1 MTDTNGYRFPI
12 HENTMKQITKSHQ
25 NATLSVSSD
34 ETIGRGDRDET
45 RTPSGQIKQAHD
57 EPGLRPRRPTRR
69 RNETGAG
76 DKSSRHRTPAGD
88 TKKTQEKHIG
98 GKTATRRPTRR
109 RNEKQDETSNDR
121 KRIGGTREQLI
132 EANRQGHEPRR
143 RDGTT
148 RRARDKLP
156 RRSR

>member
-34 ETIGRGDRDET
+34 ETIGRGDRAET

-88 TKKTQEKHIG
+88 TKKNTR
-98 GKTATRRPTRR
+98 KTHRGQD
-109 RNEKQDETSNDR
+109 RNKTTDETEE
-121 KRIGGTREQLI
+121 RE
-132 EANRQGHEPRR
+132 AG
-143 RDGTT
+143 RDEQ
-148 RRARDKLP
+148 
-156 RRSR
+156 